1 MRLGRI
7 RNVDPEHGPI
17 GGNQDAMA
25 FRIDTNDRAVET
37 LLLGEAG
44 VRHQADKDDTEEDS
58 EKSRTHGNYSGV
70 QAEG

>member
-17 GGNQDAMA
+17 GGNQDAMVLP
-25 FRIDTNDRAVET
+25 IDADDGAIKT

-58 EKSRTHGNYSGV
+58 EKSRTHSNYSGV